1 MITSS
6 QDHSLPRSTPL
17 PVRQPRAVRSNVSR
31 VARALAFLSGA
42 LAAAAVLGWIGLRV
56 QPAPFAPVTASP
68 GELTMVPL
76 PSGLPAPVERYYRQR
91 YGDQI
96 PVIETA
102 VISGRGTMAPF
113 GVALPMRFRFTHDV
127 GRDYRHYIETTF
139 FGIPF
144 MKVNE
149 HFVDGK
155 ERMEMPWGVSENNP
169 KLDQGGNLGMWAES
183 ITWMPSIL
191 LTDPRVRWEPVDD
204 TMALLVVPF
213 GETEERLVMRFD
225 ENTGDLLYWEA
236 MRYMNGAGDKTLWIN
251 GTWFEQG
258 KPWLIVTEQ
267 DIVFNVKVDTSLDA
281 RGP

>member
-1 MITSS
+1 MI
-6 QDHSLPRSTPL
+6 DHSYPPVPQVAHTPGAPTNRDLPSVARK
-17 PVRQPRAVRSNVSR
+17 
-31 VARALAFLSGA
+31 VARALGLLGGIVVGVAA
-42 LAAAAVLGWIGLRV
+42 LVWVGLRV
-56 QPAPFAPVTASP
+56 QPAPFAPVTEPP

-113 GVALPMRFRFTHDV
+113 GIALPMRFRFTHDV

-139 FGIPF
+139 FGIPS

-149 HFVDGK
+149 HFVNGK
-155 ERMEMPWGVSENNP
+155 EHMEMPWGVSENNP

-183 ITWMPSIL
+183 IMWMPAIL
-191 LTDPRVRWEPVDD
+191 LTDPQVRWEPVDD
-204 TMALLVVPF
+204 ATALLVVPF
-213 GETEERLVMRFD
+213 GETEERLVIRFD
-225 ENTGDLLYWEA
+225 ENTGELLYWEA
-236 MRYMNGAGDKTLWIN
+236 MRYRNGAGDKTLWIN

-258 KPWLIVTEQ
+258 KPWMNITEQ
-267 DIVFNVKVDTSLDA
+267 DVVFNVNVDTSLDA